1 MNRVYYFA
9 TWISYYWGSAATL
22 FALLCLTLTGLLFPK
37 VGVLWQ
43 VFFVYVGSEI
53 FLFGVQDIFGQDAM
67 LYYAM
72 SHSSWQDSDCDQDVA
87 SQQACID
94 KVTDERDLITF

>member
-1 MNRVYYFA
+1 MSYGHIISFGPVALLWIVCYAPLSVLNRVYYFA

-53 FLFGVQDIFGQDAM
+53 FLFGIQDIFGQDAM

-72 SHSSWQDSDCDQDVA
+72 SHSSW
-87 SQQACID
+87 
-94 KVTDERDLITF
+94 